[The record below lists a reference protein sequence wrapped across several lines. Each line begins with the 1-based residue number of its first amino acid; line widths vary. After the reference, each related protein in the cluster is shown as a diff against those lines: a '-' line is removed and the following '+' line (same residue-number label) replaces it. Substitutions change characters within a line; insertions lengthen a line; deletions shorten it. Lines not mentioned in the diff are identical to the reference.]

1 MVIRRDKDGTGL
13 STNLD
18 DYGDD
23 GEAIPAVPWNV
34 NTKPVVLG
42 KLTAATAD
50 RLAVNPQGA
59 PTQPNV
65 RTMYNLTRG
74 DASGWLTQLRATDRT
89 SYENLMDMLR
99 ATDYLGPRA
108 KSPASELDAFK
119 KAANE
124 ASARYVSGET
134 ENVDVIEYIYSQMGQ
149 GDAGG
154 DGVGGGSGG
163 GRGGYTGPTA
173 TRTMQAESD
182 IKATANALAI
192 ELIGRPVDDKELE
205 RIVKRMRG
213 AEMAQP
219 QVTTSTPSSSV
230 TKQGLTTQGREDI
243 LRDVISK
250 NPEFVDYQLD
260 TTVMD
265 LMLEDIETGKQVAR
279 G

>member
-1 MVIRRDKDGTGL
+1 MVIRRNNDGPSL

-18 DYGDD
+18 DFGDD
-23 GEAIPAVPWNV
+23 GEAIPSVPWNV

-50 RLAVNPQGA
+50 RLSVNPQGA
-59 PTQPNV
+59 PTQPYI
-65 RTMYNLTRG
+65 RTMYDLTRG

-89 SYENLMDMLR
+89 SYSNLMDMLR
-99 ATDYLGPRA
+99 ATEYLGPRA

-124 ASARYVSGET
+124 ASARYLTGET
-134 ENVDVIEYIYSQMGQ
+134 ENVDVIEYIYSQLGQ
-149 GDAGG
+149 GGAGG
-154 DGVGGGSGG
+154 DGTGG
-163 GRGGYTGPTA
+163 GRGGYKGPVA
-173 TRTMQAESD
+173 SRTMQAESD

-192 ELIGRPVDDKELE
+192 ELIGRPVDDKELD

-219 QVTTSTPSSSV
+219 QVTTSVPGSSV
-230 TKQGLTTQGREDI
+230 TKQGLTPQGREDI
-243 LRDVISK
+243 LREVISK
-250 NPEFVDYQLD
+250 NPEFIDYQLD

-265 LMLEDIETGKQVAR
+265 LMLEDIDTGKQVAR

>member
-1 MVIRRDKDGTGL
+1 MANGKDDKRPTL

-18 DYGDD
+18 SFGED
-23 GEAIPAVPWNV
+23 GEAIPATPWNV

-50 RLAVNPQGA
+50 RLAVSPEGA
-59 PTQPNV
+59 PTQPNI

-74 DASGWLTQLRATDRT
+74 DASGWLTQLRATDRP

-108 KSPASELDAFK
+108 KSPESELEAFK

-124 ASARYVSGET
+124 ASARYISGET
-134 ENVDVIEYIYSQMGQ
+134 ENVDVIDYLSSQMG
-149 GDAGG
+149 AR
-154 DGVGGGSGG
+154 GVDDGGGI
-163 GRGGYTGPTA
+163 RTGGYRGPVVS
-173 TRTMQAESD
+173 RTMQAESD
-182 IKATANALAI
+182 IRSTANALAI

-219 QVTTSTPSSSV
+219 QVTTSVPGSSV
-230 TKQGLTTQGREDI
+230 TQQGLTAQGREDI
-243 LRDVISK
+243 LREVISK
-250 NPEFVDYQLD
+250 NPEYEKFQVD
-260 TTVMD
+260 TTVLDAMSD
-265 LMLEDIETGKQVAR
+265 FIDRKKEISG